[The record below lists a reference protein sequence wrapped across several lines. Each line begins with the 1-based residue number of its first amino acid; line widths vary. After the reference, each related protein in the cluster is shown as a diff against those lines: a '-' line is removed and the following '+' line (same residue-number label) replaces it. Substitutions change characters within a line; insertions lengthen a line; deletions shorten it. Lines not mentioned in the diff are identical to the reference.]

1 MDNLV
6 NKFMTYKILFIPLI
20 VVVIVQIFKSLY
32 DLKKGHFNWNVF
44 ISYGGMPSGH
54 TAMVVSA
61 ATTIG
66 LYSGFNSPVFLLSLV
81 LAILVIRDA
90 LGFRMQL
97 SEHAKILNKL
107 IKELPDEK
115 EFNYPYSPERLGHTY
130 AQVIVGGILGLA
142 LTYLFYFLI

>member
-1 MDNLV
+1 
-6 NKFMTYKILFIPLI
+6 MTYKILLIPLL
-20 VVVIVQIFKSLY
+20 VVIIVQTLKSLY
-32 DLKKGHFNWNVF
+32 DFKKGLFHWNVF

-61 ATTIG
+61 ATTVG
-66 LYSGFNSPVFLLSLV
+66 LYAGFTSPVFLISLV
-81 LAILVIRDA
+81 LAILVVRDA

-115 EFNYPYSPERLGHTY
+115 EFAYPYSPERLGHTY
-130 AQVIVGGILGLA
+130 TQVLVGGILGLI
-142 LTYLFYFLI
+142 LTYFFYFLF